1 MRRDPVFSLVGS
13 VVRGDASTSGS
24 YFANRRVPLGSV
36 DGCVDERLFPRAC
49 SVARVLAPRRI
60 GPSRWQQSGGELGH
74 PPIRPPDGGRAS
86 HGRLAQR
93 TSESPRNKKGG
104 TSLPR
109 VQDPRTTPSNTI
121 GHPGNASWKRRAPRL
136 HRQRFAGP
144 LPVLRTGVETA
155 PAPTALLMYPPF
167 EDAAGTGLLQLH
179 FDSQSRGNDGLESDL
194 VDFIPIDAEC
204 VGRFN
209 GFPLI

>member
-144 LPVLRTGVETA
+144 LPVLRTESRRLRHRQHYLCTRHSR
-155 PAPTALLMYPPF
+155 MPP
-167 EDAAGTGLLQLH
+167 EQACCSCTSTRKAEVTTGLNRTWLIL
-179 FDSQSRGNDGLESDL
+179 SRSTPNASAGST
-194 VDFIPIDAEC
+194 
-204 VGRFN
+204 
-209 GFPLI
+209 GFH